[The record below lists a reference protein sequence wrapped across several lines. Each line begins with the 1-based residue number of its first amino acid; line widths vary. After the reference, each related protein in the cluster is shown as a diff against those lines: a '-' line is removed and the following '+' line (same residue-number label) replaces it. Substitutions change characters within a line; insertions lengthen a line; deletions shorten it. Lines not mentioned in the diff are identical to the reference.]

1 MTRPDDDL
9 DDILDLDRRGTMA
22 MRGRW
27 GNGVGMSG
35 CKQKSWRTSRKYA
48 GRSFR
53 TGADLEGDPVAND
66 DLGLRAKNQASG
78 HVGSV
83 TTQAEVDRSLRV
95 PKWRAAPTDL
105 TSDDIAIRAYGH
117 REMRTDRIDFIKK

>member
-66 DLGLRAKNQASG
+66 GLELALSIRSRWLGDDASRGRPVLASSEMASG
-78 HVGSV
+78 S
-83 TTQAEVDRSLRV
+83 
-95 PKWRAAPTDL
+95 
-105 TSDDIAIRAYGH
+105 H
-117 REMRTDRIDFIKK
+117 RPHER